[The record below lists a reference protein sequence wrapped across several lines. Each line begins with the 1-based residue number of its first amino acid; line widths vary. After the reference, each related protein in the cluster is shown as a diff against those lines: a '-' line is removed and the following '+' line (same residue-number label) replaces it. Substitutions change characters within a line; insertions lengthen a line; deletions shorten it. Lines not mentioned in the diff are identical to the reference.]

1 MSVSSIEEEEELI
14 NFDNLE
20 ILHLNSSGSVIKEAI
35 CEININNNQKKKITI
50 KMNNP
55 NYSESSQSEIISTEK
70 DKNDKIK
77 KKLNNEKDPKN
88 IKLKEVSEVK
98 YNLFLGFTKDCKP
111 AYDKYDALVGS
122 ELSGHRL
129 IIQDIEITENEL
141 NYKPKKFVFIPLK
154 KDRIFPLENNGEISF
169 SIEGKKIMKLNGKPL
184 VSSADFIK
192 KGSIYEKFQKMN
204 DTNSKNNETFSNK
217 TENNNS
223 INLNKPE
230 NKSTSKKEESLSKF
244 KSNPSSI
251 YGASSKI
258 NNSSETE
265 ADIGNVFYDEIEKD
279 KKYTRY
285 SYYEKYVKE
294 VDGIFNEHEEIKLNK
309 KIVEIKFDKGKNFD
323 NLNNVYDID
332 NDLKAHILIKNFEEE
347 SIPKDVPFFLEV
359 KSSFKLVDVLKQIRK
374 ASKFIDNIK
383 KYEYPI
389 LPRYIIG
396 ILCSYDEDAVK
407 SNFNILSGKYM
418 GYDSNDVSNDVT
430 LYQHIKRIIDRNNIK
445 FLIAT
450 IQNGSINEYNII
462 NNDYGFYPFNR
473 VSLDLM
479 MEQFFTN
486 DKFKELKEMKQLGE
500 IKNKINDRFK
510 ILNASINRESQFKE
524 LRIKL
529 MEMTN
534 KISEKDKEIIEKNN
548 KINEKEKEI
557 IEKDNKISEKDK
569 EIIEK
574 DNKISE
580 KEKEIIEKDNKINEK
595 DKKIKQL
602 NEEKKRMEEE
612 AKNIM
617 EQMERMRKE
626 LEMYRKE
633 KSQSKEVKDNG
644 LESRKAP

>member
-1 MSVSSIEEEEELI
+1 
-14 NFDNLE
+14 
-20 ILHLNSSGSVIKEAI
+20 
-35 CEININNNQKKKITI
+35 
-50 KMNNP
+50 MNNP
-55 NYSESSQSEIISTEK
+55 NNSESSQSEIISTEK
-70 DKNDKIK
+70 DKHDKIK
-77 KKLNNEKDPKN
+77 KKINNEKDLKD

-265 ADIGNVFYDEIEKD
+265 GDIGYVFYDEIEKD

-285 SYYEKYVKE
+285 SYYEKYIKE

-323 NLNNVYDID
+323 NLNNVYDIN

-396 ILCSYDEDAVK
+396 ILCSYDEDSVK

-486 DKFKELKEMKQLGE
+486 DKFKELKEMKQLEE

-574 DNKISE
+574 DNKI
-580 KEKEIIEKDNKINEK
+580 NEK